1 MLNNSTIYRT
11 LIKQEI
17 KLVGYYS
24 LRQLSGYSGSAIR
37 VRRSSDN
44 TEQDIGFSS
53 GVLDTASLSSFV
65 GAGDGFVT
73 AWYEQTGFGN
83 DLKNSIATGQPQIV
97 FSGTIQTS
105 GGLTCIYFDGVDDRL
120 VENDFIGP
128 FKDFTTKGQF
138 SVFSV
143 FEPTTI
149 DLLKKHVYIQ
159 ADRSSPRFSQ
169 IGRISSGYAQMIS
182 FNTGAVSCTDTNTN
196 TLSINTKYITSSIR
210 RKLDIEIYTNGISD
224 GPTTSS
230 GSPQEKTIQLEL
242 GCRLFPTEAF
252 EGNLFEFAL
261 YNLDADNTTRQ
272 DIENE
277 MITYYGI

>member
-1 MLNNSTIYRT
+1 MLNNSKIYRT
-11 LIKQEI
+11 LIKQEM

-53 GVLDTASLSSFV
+53 GVLDNASLSSFV

-83 DLKNSIATGQPQIV
+83 DLKNSGATSQPQIV

-105 GGLTCIYFDGVDDRL
+105 GGFTCIYFDGVDDRL
-120 VENDFIGP
+120 IENNFIPP
-128 FKDFTTKGQF
+128 FKDFTTKGRF
-138 SVFSV
+138 SVFSI
-143 FEPTTI
+143 FEPTVI
-149 DLLKKHVYIQ
+149 DSRNHVYIH
-159 ADRSSPRFSQ
+159 ADRATPRFSQ
-169 IGRISSGYAQMIS
+169 IGRISSGKAEMIS
-182 FNTGAVSCTDTNTN
+182 FNTSVVNYTDNDTTS
-196 TLSINTKYITSSIR
+196 LSINTKYLTSSIR
-210 RKLDIEIYTNGISD
+210 RVSDIEIYTNGVSN
-224 GPTTSS
+224 GPYPTSGEPIRKS
-230 GSPQEKTIQLEL
+230 IQLEV